1 MIQVE
6 SPKTENPSVCN
17 RKFLSVY
24 DLKQTWAQNFCFT
37 LKLIKKLTILKKN
50 LVSWVGITSKITF
63 NLALWVS
70 TTWHRHFTYIP
81 KSVITFPK
89 WWVKPLLGEV
99 EGKGWNLSFKQHFK
113 VNIWRFASNCQKWL
127 SKNLIFFQ
135 ILPIQSL

>member
-1 MIQVE
+1 MEILNYV
-6 SPKTENPSVCN
+6 S
-17 RKFLSVY
+17 
-24 DLKQTWAQNFCFT
+24 KQEYISSWANMSQKFCFT
-37 LKLIKKLTILKKN
+37 LKVIKKIENFQKN
-50 LVSWVGITSKITF
+50 LVFWVGIISQTTF

-70 TTWHRHFTYIP
+70 TIRHRNFTYIP

-89 WWVKPLLGEV
+89 WWVKPLFGEV

-127 SKNLIFFQ
+127 SKNLIFFK

>member
-1 MIQVE
+1 MEILNYVSKQE
-6 SPKTENPSVCN
+6 YISSWANMSPKILFHLKSYQKNW
-17 RKFLSVY
+17 KFP
-24 DLKQTWAQNFCFT
+24 
-37 LKLIKKLTILKKN
+37 KN
-50 LVSWVGITSKITF
+50 LVFWVGIISQTTF

-70 TTWHRHFTYIP
+70 TTRHRNFTYIP